1 MAVRVAGELA
11 PCGRVGEWGSDQRNV
26 RADPTCPASGLP
38 RARGAGAA
46 GRTEAEQSTGSAWGE
61 PVAGVGVG
69 AEAGAEA
76 PTGLAH
82 GPGGSGLRRGGA
94 LGHPGRVCSGSRR
107 AYPAPLGSRAFLVD
121 TLVLGIVAPTGW
133 KPGRVA
139 KKGPRDTLS
148 QKVLRM
154 ASQHGANARGGGF
167 CWETPPPPT
176 PPPFPGEIR

>member
-1 MAVRVAGELA
+1 MGIRPAQRPGGPDVPRQRPPPG
-11 PCGRVGEWGSDQRNV
+11 PRCRCGGQDGGRAIHWVCVG
-26 RADPTCPASGLP
+26 
-38 RARGAGAA
+38 RARCGG
-46 GRTEAEQSTGSAWGE
+46 
-61 PVAGVGVG
+61 
-69 AEAGAEA
+69 AGAEA
-76 PTGLAH
+76 PTALAH
-82 GPGGSGLRRGGA
+82 GPGGSGLRHGGA

-107 AYPAPLGSRAFLVD
+107 AYPAALGSRAFLVD

-167 CWETPPPPT
+167 CWETPPPPSRLSLERFDRRAT
-176 PPPFPGEIR
+176 QQKEAVGSRGTARRSASG